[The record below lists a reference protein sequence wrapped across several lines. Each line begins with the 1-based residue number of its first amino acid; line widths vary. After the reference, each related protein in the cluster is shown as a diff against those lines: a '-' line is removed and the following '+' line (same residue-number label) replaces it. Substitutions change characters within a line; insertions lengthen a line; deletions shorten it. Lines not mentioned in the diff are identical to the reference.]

1 MAINTNTPAPNTA
14 LTVNGSVQAQAFNV
28 VSDRAAK
35 TAFAPVDV
43 GRILAAVLRLPITS
57 WSYRNE
63 PTARHLGPVAQDFY
77 QAFGLGDS
85 DRTISTVD
93 ANGVAL
99 AAIQGLNAKLE
110 AENAALRAE
119 SAELR
124 AEAAALRA
132 ESTALRAAQERLAAE
147 LAELRAKLL
156 GTTEER

>member
-35 TAFAPVDV
+35 TAFEAVDV
-43 GRILAAVLRLPITS
+43 GRILAAVLQLPITS

-110 AENAALRAE
+110 AERDALLTKLEAENAALRAE
-119 SAELR
+119 SAE
-124 AEAAALRA
+124 
-132 ESTALRAAQERLAAE
+132 LRAAQERLAAE

>member
-1 MAINTNTPAPNTA
+1 
-14 LTVNGSVQAQAFNV
+14 
-28 VSDRAAK
+28 
-35 TAFAPVDV
+35 
-43 GRILAAVLRLPITS
+43 
-57 WSYRNE
+57 
-63 PTARHLGPVAQDFY
+63 LGPVAQDFY

-110 AENAALRAE
+110 AERDALLTKLEAENAALRAE
-119 SAELR
+119 SAE
-124 AEAAALRA
+124 
-132 ESTALRAAQERLAAE
+132 LRAAQERLAAE